1 MNDGNGDKKA
11 MAYRAGVITFVIL
24 LVLTG
29 IEYVA
34 AVSLSSI
41 VILFVV
47 ALVKAAFIVQ
57 NYMHISRL
65 WQEESH

>member
-11 MAYRAGVITFVIL
+11 AAYRMGLITFVIL

-29 IEYVA
+29 VEYVVA
-34 AVSLSSI
+34 IGLSSI

-47 ALVKAAFIVQ
+47 ALVKAALIVQ